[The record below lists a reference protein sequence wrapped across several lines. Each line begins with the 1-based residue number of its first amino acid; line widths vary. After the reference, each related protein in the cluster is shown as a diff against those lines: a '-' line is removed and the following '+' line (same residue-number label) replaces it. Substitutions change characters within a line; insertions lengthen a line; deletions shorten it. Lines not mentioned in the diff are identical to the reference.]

1 MKRRKFI
8 ALFGGAAATWPLAAV
23 AQTSVL
29 SNHGVS
35 PNVRLGY
42 IWIGAEGSDG
52 DTLRGIRQGLAD
64 VGLLDGRTMTFEAR
78 YAEGR
83 PERVHGLVEDLLRRN
98 VDILIVPGMVATRA
112 VAQINKTIPIVSVS
126 ADPVAAGVAQSLP
139 RPGGNVTGLTVFSGD
154 RFVEKWLSL
163 LKDVTPGLARA
174 GLIYNLSNFT
184 NANMPRIAG
193 AAGQSLNVEVVA
205 APVSDVTTLPAAL
218 AAIDVA
224 KVQGLIVSD
233 DALLLSRRADLI
245 AFAEKT
251 RLQSVYGW
259 REYTE
264 AGGLMSYG
272 TNIFDVWRRA
282 GPYVDK
288 ILKGARPADLP
299 IEQPSK
305 FDLMI
310 NLKTAKGLGLT
321 IPDKLLAIADEVIE

>member
-1 MKRRKFI
+1 
-8 ALFGGAAATWPLAAV
+8 
-23 AQTSVL
+23 
-29 SNHGVS
+29 
-35 PNVRLGY
+35 
-42 IWIGAEGSDG
+42 
-52 DTLRGIRQGLAD
+52 
-64 VGLLDGRTMTFEAR
+64 MTFEAR
-78 YAEGR
+78 YAEGQ
-83 PERVHGLVEDLLRRN
+83 PERVHGLVEDLLKLN
-98 VDILIVPGMVATRA
+98 VAIFIVPGVVATRA
-112 VAQINKTIPIVSVS
+112 VAEINKAVPIVSVS

-154 RFVEKWLSL
+154 QFVEKWLSL

-174 GLIYNLSNFT
+174 GLIYNPSNST
-184 NANMPRIAG
+184 NAKMPRIAST
-193 AAGQSLNVEVVA
+193 AGQSLNVEVVA
-205 APVSDVTTLPAAL
+205 VPVSDVTTLPAAL
-218 AAIDVA
+218 AAIDA
-224 KVQGLIVSD
+224 ARVQGLIVSD
-233 DALLLSRRADLI
+233 DALLLSRRLDLI

-251 RLQSVYGW
+251 RLPSVYGW

-288 ILKGARPADLP
+288 ILKGAQPADLP

-310 NLKTAKGLGLT
+310 NLKTAKGLGLV